1 MAIHPDIEAVSTYS
15 PTAEAHSAAAD
26 RAGAK
31 RRIDLPP
38 FPIGWFAIAFSGELT
53 PGEVVP
59 KTFCGQEVVL
69 FRESS
74 GRAAV
79 LDAYCPHLGAHLGF
93 GSTVS
98 EGGLRCPFHGWQWSP
113 EGKCVNMPY
122 GGRISPGAKTR
133 SWPVAEQD
141 EVILVWNGAEA
152 PTWQMPA
159 FSDRRWTA
167 PRTMVRQIR
176 SHPQEILENS
186 VDFAHFRFVHRTH
199 MMKATAEPYQDG
211 PVFDVRVEADPQAVE
226 ASMQLPD
233 DILLDGSAVCHG
245 PGLGFA
251 SLSLKGMSTGLQ
263 RLYATP
269 IDGEIIELRGVV
281 TLEVSDDSDDQ
292 DAYLNLLAEQVI
304 ENWAYDINIWANKCY
319 QAKPLLNRSE
329 RLIPEFRRWYSQF
342 YTGGAHD
349 EPGPQRLKRV

>member
-1 MAIHPDIEAVSTYS
+1 MAIDPAIDDVSTYS
-15 PTAEAHSAAAD
+15 PTAEDRSANVD
-26 RAGAK
+26 RGQTR

-38 FPIGWFAIAFSGELT
+38 FPTGWFAIASSSDLA
-53 PGEVVP
+53 PGDVAP
-59 KTFCGQEVVL
+59 KTFCGHEVVL
-69 FRESS
+69 FRKPS
-74 GRAAV
+74 GRPVV

-98 EGGLRCPFHGWQWSP
+98 EEGLRCPFHGWQWSA
-113 EGKCVNMPY
+113 EGKCVDMPY

-141 EVILVWNGAEA
+141 EVILVWNGSKA
-152 PTWQMPA
+152 PTWQMPT
-159 FSDRRWTA
+159 FSDRKWTA

-199 MMKATAEPYQDG
+199 MMKATAAPDQDG
-211 PVFDVRVEADPQAVE
+211 PVFDVRVEADPQAVDT
-226 ASMQLPD
+226 SMQLPD

-251 SLSLKGMSTGLQ
+251 SLSMKGMSTGLQ

-269 IDGEIIELRGVV
+269 IDGETIELRGLV
-281 TLEVSDDSDDQ
+281 TLEVSDDADDQ
-292 DAYLNLLAEQVI
+292 DAFLDLLAEQVI
-304 ENWAYDINIWANKCY
+304 ENWAFDINIWDNKRY
-319 QAKPLLNRSE
+319 QSKPLLNRSE

-342 YTGGAHD
+342 YTPGAYD
-349 EPGPQRLKRV
+349 QTPPPQLSRV